1 MLILTRI
8 YWFLNSAVVAVIV
21 AVIAVVLIRL
31 IANLANP
38 NPFGTTSIAIR
49 RLTDPLINPVR
60 HALLGFGVDPKYAPL
75 VTILVTILL
84 GWFSLQL
91 VSSLANTVAGVLFSL
106 SRQAVVP
113 ILGYV
118 IYGLLGLYS
127 LFIFLRI
134 VFTWVTLSYANR
146 VMRLLVNSTEPLLA
160 PLRRMVPLVGGFD
173 ISPLV
178 AFIIIWVL
186 QGAVARTLLHGWP
199 IVFFA

>member
-1 MLILTRI
+1 
-8 YWFLNSAVVAVIV
+8 VVA
-21 AVIAVVLIRL
+21 LRL
-31 IANLANP
+31 IVNFANP
-38 NPFGTTSIAIR
+38 NPFGTTSLTIR

-60 HALLGFGVDPKYAPL
+60 RALVGFGVDAKYAPL

-84 GWFSLQL
+84 GWFALQL
-91 VSSLANTVAGVLFSL
+91 VSSLANTIAGVLFSL

-113 ILGYV
+113 ILGYL

-127 LFIFLRI
+127 LLIFLRI
-134 VFTWVTLSYANR
+134 VFSWVTVSYGNR

-160 PLRRMVPLVGGFD
+160 PLRRMVPLVSGLD
-173 ISPLV
+173 VSPLV

-199 IVFFA
+199 IVFFV